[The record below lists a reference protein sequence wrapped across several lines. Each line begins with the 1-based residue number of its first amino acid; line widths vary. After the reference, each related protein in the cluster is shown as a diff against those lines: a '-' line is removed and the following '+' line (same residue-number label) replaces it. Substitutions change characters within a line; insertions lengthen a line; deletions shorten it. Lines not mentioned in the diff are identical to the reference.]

1 MSPSMR
7 NQMSGA
13 APAVT
18 AGAVEDL
25 GLMPGSEVTA
35 LIKSTEIALAA
46 G

>member
-1 MSPSMR
+1 MR

-18 AGAVEDL
+18 AGEVEDL
-25 GLMPGSEVTA
+25 GLTPGSEVTA

-46 G
+46 D